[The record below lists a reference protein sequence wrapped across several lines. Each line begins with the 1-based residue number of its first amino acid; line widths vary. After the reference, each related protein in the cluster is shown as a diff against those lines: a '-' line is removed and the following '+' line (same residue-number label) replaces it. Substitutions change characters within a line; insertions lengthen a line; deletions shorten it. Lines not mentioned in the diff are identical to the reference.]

1 MSPTALLISL
11 VLAAPPPAMPS
22 ELPPPRSVAGAM
34 LLDEGDAS
42 SAAGVFERL
51 WNSKHDPSA
60 LAWAG
65 LARERA
71 ADAAHA
77 VAYLTQA
84 LDLDL
89 PTPLAVIARTAL
101 AKARSAT
108 QLVTVELR
116 LHGTGPVVLA
126 LTRVGY
132 SNPTLY
138 FPLSPN
144 PGEQWMP
151 VTLDPGRWL
160 VELRRGDHTVARTV
174 EVQPDLR
181 IISLEEPTPPQPPP
195 PRTRPFRLAGLIT
208 GGSLALVGTVVLVLG
223 DRNVRPIVTALSTPL
238 CSDTAVCRSS
248 LAASGE
254 LRAAGAGLLGAG
266 LGIGVGAFTALA
278 ARPRAR
284 RIAWTVDLAL
294 GGALIASSFIGGGVA
309 GAEFNRA
316 NQAKAIDD
324 ALLSPITRHS
334 AGAAM
339 LALGLG
345 LATSATLGLVLERS
359 DTRRRARL
367 RAHIT
372 PTGLAL
378 VGQF

>member
-1 MSPTALLISL
+1 MSPTALLLSL
-11 VLAAPPPAMPS
+11 VLAAPPPAMHK
-22 ELPPPRSVAGAM
+22 LPPPPSVAGAM
-34 LLDEGDAS
+34 LLDEGDPT

-89 PTPLAVIARTAL
+89 PTPLAVAARTAL
-101 AKARSAT
+101 TRARADT

-116 LHGTGPVVLA
+116 LYGTGPVLLA
-126 LTRVGY
+126 LTRVGS
-132 SNPTLY
+132 SNPTLH

-151 VTLDPGRWL
+151 VALDPGRWL
-160 VELRRGDHTVARTV
+160 VELRRGAHTVARTV
-174 EVQPDLR
+174 EVHPDLR
-181 IISLEEPTPPQPPP
+181 IISLAEPTPPQPPP
-195 PRTRPFRLAGLIT
+195 PRTRPLRLAGLIT
-208 GGSLALVGTVVLVLG
+208 GGNLTLIGTVMLVIG
-223 DRNVRPIVTALSTPL
+223 DLNMRPTVGALSPPTI
-238 CSDTAVCRSS
+238 CSSIAACRGS
-248 LAASGE
+248 LAAYGA

-266 LGIGVGAFTALA
+266 LGIGAGAFATYFS
-278 ARPRAR
+278 RPRTR

-294 GGALIASSFIGGGVA
+294 GGALIASSFIGGLA
-309 GAEFNRA
+309 GAEFNRV
-316 NQAKAIDD
+316 NQAEATGN
-324 ALLSPITRHS
+324 ALISPITRHS
-334 AGAAM
+334 AGAAV
-339 LALGLG
+339 LGLGLG
-345 LATSATLGLVLERS
+345 LATSAALGLVLDRS
-359 DTRRRARL
+359 DARRRARL

>member
-1 MSPTALLISL
+1 
-11 VLAAPPPAMPS
+11 MPS
-22 ELPPPRSVAGAM
+22 ELPSPPSVAGAM
-34 LLDEGDAS
+34 LLDEGDPS
-42 SAAGVFERL
+42 SAAGVFERR
-51 WNSKHDPSA
+51 WNSKHDPRA

-71 ADAAHA
+71 ADRAHA

-89 PTPLAVIARTAL
+89 PTPLAVAARTAL
-101 AKARSAT
+101 TRARAAT

-160 VELRRGDHTVARTV
+160 VELRRGDYTVSRTV

-181 IISLEEPTPPQPPP
+181 IISLEEPAPPQPPP
-195 PRTRPFRLAGLIT
+195 PSTSPFRLAGLIA
-208 GGSLALVGTVVLVLG
+208 GGNLAVMGTVMLVIG
-223 DRNVRPIVTALSTPL
+223 DAHMQRNADALSAGFGEYPT
-238 CSDTAVCRSS
+238 SYRSS

-266 LGIGVGAFTALA
+266 LGISVGALGTYFS
-278 ARPRAR
+278 RPRTR

-294 GGALIASSFIGGGVA
+294 GGALIASSFIGGLA
-309 GAEFNRA
+309 GAKFNRV
-316 NQAKAIDD
+316 NQDEATGDT
-324 ALLSPITRHS
+324 LLSPIHGHS

-339 LALGLG
+339 LGLGLG
-345 LATSATLGLVLERS
+345 LATSATLGLVLDRS

-372 PTGLAL
+372 PTSLAL

>member
-1 MSPTALLISL
+1 MSPTALLLSL
-11 VLAAPPPAMPS
+11 VLAAPPPAMHS
-22 ELPPPRSVAGAM
+22 ELPPPPSVAGAM
-34 LLDEGDAS
+34 LLDEGDPS
-42 SAAGVFERL
+42 SAAGVLERI
-51 WNSKHDPSA
+51 WNSKHDASA

-77 VAYLTQA
+77 IAYLTQA

-181 IISLEEPTPPQPPP
+181 IISLEEPAPPQPPP
-195 PRTRPFRLAGLIT
+195 PSTRPFRLAGLIT
-208 GGSLALVGTVVLVLG
+208 GGNLALIGTIMLVIG
-223 DRNVRPIVTALSTPL
+223 DRNMREIVGALSPPTT
-238 CSDTAVCRSS
+238 CSTIAACRSS

-266 LGIGVGAFTALA
+266 LGISVGALGTYFS
-278 ARPRAR
+278 RPRAR

-294 GGALIASSFIGGGVA
+294 GGALIASSFIGGLA
-309 GAEFNRA
+309 GAEFNRV
-316 NQAKAIDD
+316 NQAEATGN
-324 ALLSPITRHS
+324 ALLSPIDRHS

-339 LALGLG
+339 LGLGLG
-345 LATSATLGLVLERS
+345 LATSATLGLVLDRS

>member
-1 MSPTALLISL
+1 MSPSALLLSL
-11 VLAAPPPAMPS
+11 LLAPPPARQS
-22 ELPPPRSVAGAM
+22 ELPPPPSVAGAM
-34 LLDEGDAS
+34 LLDEGDPA
-42 SAAGVFERL
+42 SAAGIFERL

-71 ADAAHA
+71 ADASHA

-89 PTPLAVIARTAL
+89 PTPLAVLARTAL

-116 LHGTGPVVLA
+116 LYGTGPVMLA
-126 LTRVGY
+126 LTRVGS

-144 PGEQWMP
+144 PGEQWLP
-151 VTLDPGRWL
+151 VALDAGRWL
-160 VELRRGDHTVARTV
+160 VELRRGAHSVARTV

-181 IISLEEPTPPQPPP
+181 VISLSEPTPPQPPP
-195 PRTRPFRLAGLIT
+195 PRTRPFRLAG
-208 GGSLALVGTVVLVLG
+208 
-223 DRNVRPIVTALSTPL
+223 IVTGANLTLIGTTMLVIGDLDTRAIVAALGTPPS
-238 CSDTAVCRSS
+238 CGSMATCRSS
-248 LAASGE
+248 LAASGA
-254 LRAAGAGLLGAG
+254 LRAAGAGLLGVG
-266 LGIGVGAFTALA
+266 VGIGIGAFGTYFS
-278 ARPRAR
+278 RPRAR

-294 GGALIASSFIGGGVA
+294 GGALIASSFFGGLA
-309 GAEFNRA
+309 GAEFNRVNRA
-316 NQAKAIDD
+316 QAIGDS
-324 ALLSPITRHS
+324 LISPIARHS

-339 LALGLG
+339 LGLGLG
-345 LATSATLGLVLERS
+345 LATSATFGLVLDRS